1 MKSYIE
7 RLIKLIEG
15 KRKGQH
21 ALQKTKAATALAI
34 VGEGIIEDDEK
45 CRPLRA
51 IEYRSMSDYDA
62 TEALARTLQEHLGG
76 NADRFNLLTCS
87 KECFKQLWMLRQVID
102 CTGIPHPI
110 YVDIA
115 LELLRKAGK
124 RRIRLNMLSAVDVML
139 HVTHRYGN
147 EVPSYL
153 SVSDS
158 TDGSKGDSVV

>member
-1 MKSYIE
+1 MKKYIE
-7 RLIKLIEG
+7 HVIKLIQG
-15 KRKGQH
+15 KRKGEH
-21 ALQKTKAATALAI
+21 ALQKAKAATALAT

-62 TEALARTLQEHLGG
+62 TEALARTLRERLGG

-87 KECFKQLWMLRQVID
+87 KECFKQLWKLRQVID
-102 CTGIPHPI
+102 CTGIPYPI

-124 RRIRLNMLSAVDVML
+124 RRIRLSMLSAMDVTL
-139 HVTHRYGN
+139 HVMHRYRN

-158 TDGSKGDSVV
+158 RDGSKGDSVA